1 MTSSPFT
8 VKEHVVPTQYIR
20 EYPGATLEDQEET
33 LSLHV
38 KQYTP
43 KGRQGIKPGAVT
55 IIGAHANGFPKELYE
70 PLWQGLCLFLEAK
83 GLEIQSIWIADVS
96 HQGVSGILNEDKLG
110 NDPHWNDHA
119 RDLLYMINYFRRE
132 MPRPLVGV
140 GHSLGGCNLVNLSLM
155 HPRLLSAL
163 VLIEP
168 VVTGQALHP
177 DQVQTDES
185 NGDDFLISWP
195 RSSAL
200 RRDWWPSRAAA
211 ASAFK
216 QSKFYKPWDPR
227 VLDLWIQ
234 YGLRDVPSAVRPQ
247 HSPSSSPDNETPVT
261 LATTKH
267 HEVFTFVRPSWNTK
281 FDPVTKA
288 LKYDRAETPD
298 LHPNSTM
305 LWPFYW
311 SAAPMTFDNLK
322 HLRPPVLYIFGG
334 KSVLWWAE
342 VQKEAFRRTGTG
354 VGGSGGAAE
363 GKVKAHT
370 ISSASHL
377 VPMEQVGQVTDI
389 AGEWLVDELQ
399 KWRKREDDWN
409 RQWMQKSKEER
420 SMLTPEFQ
428 SMLQGNAKVSE
439 RRKAKI

>member
-8 VKEHVVPTQYIR
+8 VKEHVVPAQHIR
-20 EYPGATLEDQEET
+20 EYPGATLEDQEAA

-43 KGRQGIKPGAVT
+43 KGKQGIKPGAVT
-55 IIGAHANGFPKELYE
+55 VIGAHANGFPKELYE
-70 PLWQGLCLFLEAK
+70 PLWQGLCLYLERN
-83 GLEIQSIWIADVS
+83 GLEIQSIWIADVT
-96 HQGVSGILNEDKLG
+96 HQGVSGILNEDSLG

-119 RDLLYMINYFRRE
+119 RDLLHMINYFRRE

-168 VVTGQALHP
+168 IITGQALDP
-177 DQVQTDES
+177 SQVQTDES
-185 NGDDFLISWP
+185 NGDKVLISWP
-195 RSSAL
+195 SFSAV
-200 RRDWWPSRAAA
+200 RRDSWPSRAAA

-216 QSKFYKPWDPR
+216 NSKFYKAWDPR

-234 YGLRDVPSAVRPQ
+234 HGLRDTPSTTPPQ
-247 HSPSSSPDNETPVT
+247 HSPSSSPNNERPVT

-267 HEVFTFVRPSWNTK
+267 QEVFTFVRPSRNTK
-281 FDPVTKA
+281 FDPVSKA
-288 LKYDRAETPD
+288 VKYDRAETPD
-298 LHPNSTM
+298 LHPNSAL
-305 LWPFYW
+305 LWPVYLP
-311 SAAPMTFDNLK
+311 AAPMTFDNLK

-334 KSVLWWAE
+334 KSGVWGNEAK
-342 VQKEAFRRTGTG
+342 KETLKRTGAG

-363 GKVKAHT
+363 GKVEGHT

-377 VPMEQVGQVTDI
+377 VPMEQVEDVTEK

-399 KWRKREDDWN
+399 KWRNREDDWN
-409 RQWMQKSKEER
+409 RQWARKSKEER

-428 SMLQGNAKVSE
+428 SMLQGYAKIFE
-439 RRKAKI
+439 RRMAKM